1 MKKRWEITDETQA
14 RFSIK
19 VIRKT
24 GTQQREQEK
33 ETWYSW
39 NGKMLYIIVKKW
51 YRILLMERDK
61 LLKCCNEWQTGNP
74 KM

>member
-24 GTQQREQEK
+24 GTQQSEQEK
-33 ETWYSW
+33 EIGTV
-39 NGKMLYIIVKKW
+39 GMARCFTL
-51 YRILLMERDK
+51 
-61 LLKCCNEWQTGNP
+61 
-74 KM
+74 